1 MSVEEYLEQNI
12 SPEILQKANEFKMSS
27 SYKLIKEHS
36 LSDKYQTVRT
46 KLKLGYKNIHE
57 NTLADIQRL
66 QENILVG

>member
-27 SYKLIKEHS
+27 SYKAIKEHS
-36 LSDKYQTVRT
+36 LSNKYQTART
-46 KLKLGYKNIHE
+46 ELKLRYKNIHE

-66 QENILVG
+66 QDSILVR